1 MILSN
6 VSDIEKHSAAHVLAM
21 ALGRI
26 YPKVKIGIGP
36 VTKDGFYY
44 DFDLGTELTPK
55 NIQQI
60 EEEIKKIVKEDLQF
74 QQIIIPRQ
82 EAINM
87 MLQRGQIYKS
97 EIINSIPDEEIS
109 FFKTGDEFIDLCRGP
124 HVNSTGELG
133 PIKIVTTDDVYW
145 NNDNTRPRMVRVI
158 GMVFR
163 NQEELENF
171 EKVEIEKL
179 SRDYKRIAVANGFGF
194 HDENRFI
201 LSELGYRFVEK
212 LYNEI
217 KNNIGIEEIRTYN
230 PNSFSKSYTEELK
243 LIDKAI
249 FLKDKS
255 YREFPITV
263 ISRIVHPESPLKD
276 RVSNQ
281 EVFLLKRFLRQNE
294 ITLSL
299 NFFENFI
306 KLFNDFELDFFAD
319 IKFRNIEDP
328 LYTQVS
334 NSLQRGFISHNKI
347 QNNKFNNI
355 VIDLKAKDDIGR
367 EWDFASM
374 TVVLDENESKVN
386 ISGKEFP
393 IVSLEILIYPVNIL
407 LFFIENFNNKFPNL
421 LNPRQFIIIP
431 VSKEFDANA
440 EEVKEKLR
448 KAGIYSEIA
457 YGNTSFKSKIRRFEN
472 LQIPVLLIVGQ
483 KEVDNNS
490 VSLRIND
497 RDEGLITIDN
507 LNSYLEANFFNK

>member
-21 ALGRI
+21 ALARI
-26 YPKVKIGIGP
+26 YPNVKIGIGP

-55 NIQQI
+55 KLQQV

-82 EAINM
+82 EGINM
-87 MLQRGQIYKS
+87 MLQRGQIYKT

-124 HVNSTGELG
+124 HVNSTNELG
-133 PIKIVTTDDVYW
+133 PIKIVTTDDVFW
-145 NNDNTRPRMVRVI
+145 NNDSSRPKMKRIM

-179 SRDYKRIAVANGFGF
+179 SRDYKKVAVANGYGF
-194 HDENRFI
+194 HEENRFI

-212 LYNEI
+212 LYNEVR
-217 KNNIGIEEIRTYN
+217 NNIGIEEIRTYRA
-230 PNSFSKSYTEELK
+230 NSISNNYQEEVR
-243 LIDKAI
+243 LIDRAI

-255 YREFPITV
+255 YRDFPIT
-263 ISRIVHPESPLKD
+263 ILSRIMHSESPLKD
-276 RVSNQ
+276 RISHQ
-281 EVFLLKRFLRQNE
+281 EVFLLKRYLRQNE
-294 ITLSL
+294 VTLSL

-306 KLFNDFELDFFAD
+306 KIFNDFELDFFAD
-319 IKFRNIEDP
+319 IKYKNIEDP
-328 LYTQVS
+328 VYTQVS
-334 NSLQRGFISHNKI
+334 NALQRSFISHNKV
-347 QNNKFNNI
+347 QNSKFNDI
-355 VIDLKAKDDIGR
+355 VIDLKARDDIGR

-374 TVVLDENESKVN
+374 SVKLEESDTKISLGGKV
-386 ISGKEFP
+386 FP
-393 IVSLEILIYPVNIL
+393 IVTLEVLIYPVNTL
-407 LFFIENFNNKFPNL
+407 VFFIENFKNKFPNL

-431 VSKEFDANA
+431 VSKRFDANA

-448 KAGIYSEIA
+448 KAGVFSEIA
-457 YGNTSFKSKIRRFEN
+457 YGNSSFKSKIRRFEN
-472 LQIPVLLIVGQ
+472 LNIPVLLIVGQ